1 MTITG
6 QYTAK
11 GSVLILPIVGN
22 GKTNITMGKN
32 SIKCLPTINSI
43 LFFTD
48 NLDFHGQFLT
58 SVVNRNGQDY
68 LHLKKVIVNF
78 DTTR

>member
-1 MTITG
+1 M
-6 QYTAK
+6 
-11 GSVLILPIVGN
+11 
-22 GKTNITMGKN
+22 NIF
-32 SIKCLPTINSI
+32 I
-43 LFFTD
+43 D

-78 DTTR
+78 DTTK